1 VTDTTIAPSGA
12 RSGRPRIGLIFRSL
26 FRADFT
32 VLLRSGRTLILN
44 IAVPILYLVITDL
57 HNLLHLGGKAPA
69 GWTTEFSISLA
80 LTVGLMSASVM
91 GYSGA
96 IAQDR
101 TTGVFERLRVTP
113 APTWAIM
120 TSRLLVQIVVDLIM
134 TVAVLILGSII
145 HSTLFSVGQYLL
157 VVCVSLLGGAMFLA
171 IAQAIAGLVRSAA
184 GVNAVGRILFIVF
197 LLLGLLG
204 ASGILG
210 DAVKDISDWTP
221 VGALINVY
229 GGVLDTAHWG
239 WTNTSGLIATV
250 GYVIVGAF
258 IGIRWFRWESR

>member
-1 VTDTTIAPSGA
+1 MTDLTHTPSREGGA
-12 RSGRPRIGLIFRSL
+12 YPRVGLIFRSL

-32 VLLRSGRTLILN
+32 VLVRSTQTVILN

-57 HNLLHLGGKAPA
+57 HNLLHLGGNAPA
-69 GWTTEFSISLA
+69 GWTAEFTISLA

-91 GYSGA
+91 GYAGTV
-96 IAQDR
+96 AQDR
-101 TTGVFERLRVTP
+101 ATGVFQRLRVTP

-120 TSRLLVQIVVDLIM
+120 GSRLLVQVVVDLIM
-134 TVAVLILGSII
+134 TVIVLIIGSAM
-145 HSTLFSVGQYLL
+145 HSVLFATGQYLL
-157 VVCVSLLGGAMFLA
+157 VVGVSLLGGAMFLA
-171 IAQAIAGLVRSAA
+171 IAQAIAGIVRSAA
-184 GVNAVGRILFIVF
+184 GVNAVGRVLFIVF

-210 DAVKDISDWTP
+210 DTVQEISDWTP

-229 GGVLDTAHWG
+229 SGVLDTAGWD
-239 WTNTSGLIATV
+239 WTNTSGLITTV
-250 GYVIVGAF
+250 GYIVVGAF

>member
-1 VTDTTIAPSGA
+1 M
-12 RSGRPRIGLIFRSL
+12 RPGIGLIFRSL

-44 IAVPILYLVITDL
+44 VAVPILYLVITDL
-57 HNLLHLGGKAPA
+57 HNLLHLGGNSPA
-69 GWTTEFSISLA
+69 GWTAEFSISLA

-101 TTGVFERLRVTP
+101 ATGVFQRLRVTP

-134 TVAVLILGSII
+134 AVVVLVLGSII
-145 HSTLFSVGQYLL
+145 RSTLFGVGQYLL
-157 VVCVSLLGGAMFLA
+157 VIVVSLLGGAMFLA

-204 ASGILG
+204 SGGILG
-210 DAVKDISDWTP
+210 DAVQDVSDWTP

-229 GGVLDTAHWG
+229 SGVLDTAHWD
-239 WTNTSGLIATV
+239 WTNTTGLIATV
-250 GYVIVGAF
+250 GYVAIGAV